1 MTNKVETIANIV
13 FSIGYYAFIV
23 LVVSLA
29 ALLAVSA
36 LPVPG
41 NYKVKIVQSGS
52 MEPSIK
58 TGSIV
63 IIQPRAEYTV
73 GDIVTFGRDTK
84 TDVPTTH
91 RIVEARTESGAYIFK
106 TKGDANESAD
116 VAELRQSE
124 IIGKV
129 IFDVPYLGYLLDFA
143 KKPLGFVLLVIL
155 PAVMIIIDEAR
166 NIWLEIQKRRRAPA
180 HAAEDAS
187 ERTQHTL

>member
-1 MTNKVETIANIV
+1 MNRKIETIANIV

-29 ALLAVSA
+29 VLLAVSA

-63 IIQPRAEYTV
+63 VIRPEESYAV
-73 GDIVTFGRDTK
+73 GDVVTFGRDTK
-84 TDVPTTH
+84 TNVPTTH
-91 RIVEARTESGAYIFK
+91 RIVEARTESGQYIFK
-106 TKGDANESAD
+106 TKGDANENAD
-116 VAELRQSE
+116 VTEVRQSE
-124 IIGKV
+124 VIGKV
-129 IFDVPYLGYLLDFA
+129 LFDVPYLGYLLDFA

-155 PAVMIIIDEAR
+155 PATIIVFDELR
-166 NIWLEIQKRRRAPA
+166 TIWVEIQKKRNGKGEIPT
-180 HAAEDAS
+180 E
-187 ERTQHTL
+187 TQPTP